1 MHSFNTYNML
11 GINIDFFKMIPYISL
26 AQDTGGTMATPYVI
40 TISSE
45 KGGVGKTT
53 VATNLAI
60 YLKALQEDLPVTLF
74 SFDNHFSVD
83 KMFRIGKHHPTGNV
97 ADLFAGRPL
106 RELVEL
112 GQFGVQFIASHRDLA
127 PLRHR
132 LKSPTRL
139 ADLLAA
145 SGLPGIIIIDT
156 RPDLDPLTGNALYAS
171 DRVIVP
177 VKDTPS
183 LENCRNLYAFFD
195 QHGLSRR
202 ALQLLP
208 CLVDSRVRFDGP
220 FKDPSQLLKA
230 FAINRGYRCFDGHI
244 SKSPK
249 VDSLNTNPEG
259 RIYPIITHGRGTEV
273 HKQFA
278 QLAQQVLADYRNESN
293 LRLGTVRLET
303 GRQELSRAG
312 ALALRKERLRADC
325 VLCDRIIVESTQI
338 GEVGYYWE
346 LDDGTASGFL
356 DERCFSTAI
365 FQHFF
370 RSSRELPA
378 DDPLREL
385 FRESTQRSYFSICQQ
400 PETRGH
406 FRQQLAFYRF
416 DDEGLMLSRK
426 VIDPPA
432 VSGNFGN
439 LLGLIQDESRRLGE
453 RVLIVRRVDSDFPDD
468 ILLDE
473 NHTRM
478 RQATK
483 RIINQLRQH

>member
-1 MHSFNTYNML
+1 
-11 GINIDFFKMIPYISL
+11 
-26 AQDTGGTMATPYVI
+26 MATPYII

-83 KMFRIGKHHPTGNV
+83 KMFRIGKGQPAGNV

-106 RELVEL
+106 REIIEL
-112 GQFGVQFIASHRDLA
+112 GQFGVQFISSHRDLA
-127 PLRHR
+127 PLRHS
-132 LKSPTRL
+132 LQTPNTL
-139 ADLLAA
+139 ARLLAA
-145 SGLPGIIIIDT
+145 NDLPGVIIIDT
-156 RPDLDPLTGNALYAS
+156 RPDLDPLTGNALYAA

-183 LENCRNLYAFFD
+183 LENCRNLYTFFD

-208 CLVDSRVRFDGP
+208 CLIDSRVRFDGP
-220 FKDPSQLLKA
+220 FKDSSQLLKA
-230 FAINRGYRCFDGHI
+230 YAINRGYRCFDGHI

-259 RIYPIITHGRGTEV
+259 KIYPILTHGRGTEV
-273 HKQFA
+273 HAQFTH
-278 QLAQQVLADYRNESN
+278 LAQQVLADYHKESTF
-293 LRLGTVRLET
+293 RLDTVRLEA
-303 GRQELSRAG
+303 GRQEVSRAG
-312 ALALRKERLRADC
+312 ALALRKAHLRPDC
-325 VLCDRIIVESTQI
+325 ALCGRTVVESGDI
-338 GEVGYYWE
+338 AEVGYYWE
-346 LDDGTASGFL
+346 VDDGTATGLL
-356 DERCFSTAI
+356 DEGCFSATV

-370 RSSRELPA
+370 RSSRELSA

-385 FRESTQRSYFSICQQ
+385 FRESTQRSYFAICQP

-416 DDEGLMLSRK
+416 DEEGQMLSRK
-426 VIDPPA
+426 VIELPSTP
-432 VSGNFGN
+432 GQLGR
-439 LLGLIQDESRRLGE
+439 LLELIQDDGRRLGE
-453 RVLIVRRVDSDFPDD
+453 RFLVLRRVDSDFADA
-468 ILLDE
+468 ILLEE
-473 NHTRM
+473 NHRQL
-478 RQATK
+478 RQATG
-483 RIINQLRQH
+483 RIAQQLRPR

>member
-1 MHSFNTYNML
+1 
-11 GINIDFFKMIPYISL
+11 
-26 AQDTGGTMATPYVI
+26 MATPYVI

-83 KMFRIGKHHPTGNV
+83 KMFRIGKGQPAGSV

-106 RELVEL
+106 QELIEM

-127 PLRHR
+127 PLRHT
-132 LKSPTRL
+132 LDSPARL
-139 ADLLAA
+139 ARLLAA
-145 SGLPGIIIIDT
+145 CNLPGIVIIDT
-156 RPDLDPLTGNALYAS
+156 RPDLDPLTGNALYAA

-195 QHGLSRR
+195 QEGLSRR

-208 CLVDSRVRFDGP
+208 CLVDSRVHFDGP
-220 FKDPSQLLKA
+220 FKDASQLLRA
-230 FAINRGYRCFDGHI
+230 FAINRGYRCFNGHI

-259 RIYPIITHGRGTEV
+259 KIYPILTHGRGTDV
-273 HKQFA
+273 HNQFT
-278 QLAQQVLADYRNESN
+278 QLAQQVLADFRKESTYRID
-293 LRLGTVRLET
+293 TVRLEE
-303 GRQELSRAG
+303 GRQEVSRAG
-312 ALALRKERLRADC
+312 ALALRKQQLRPSCA
-325 VLCDRIIVESTQI
+325 LCGGTVISEGHIA
-338 GEVGYYWE
+338 EVGYYWTR
-346 LDDGTASGFL
+346 DDGSAAGFL
-356 DERCFSTAI
+356 EERCFSSAI

-370 RSSRELPA
+370 RSSRELPVE
-378 DDPLREL
+378 DPLREL
-385 FRESTQRSYFSICQQ
+385 FRESARRSYFVLCQP

-416 DDEGLMLSRK
+416 DEDGLMLSRK
-426 VIDPPA
+426 VIDPPSA
-432 VSGNFGN
+432 AGDFSG
-439 LLGLIQDESRRLGE
+439 LLELIQDDNLRLGE
-453 RVLIVRRVDSDFPDD
+453 RFIVLRRVDSDFPDA

-473 NHTRM
+473 NQVQLRRAM
-478 RQATK
+478 E
-483 RIINQLRQH
+483 RIADQLRQR

>member
-1 MHSFNTYNML
+1 
-11 GINIDFFKMIPYISL
+11 MIPYISL
-26 AQDTGGTMATPYVI
+26 AQGAGGIMATPYII

-83 KMFRIGKHHPTGNV
+83 KMFRIGKSQPAGNI
-97 ADLFAGRPL
+97 AEFFAGRPL
-106 RELVEL
+106 RELIEL
-112 GQFGVQFIASHRDLA
+112 GQFGVQFISSHRDLA
-127 PLRHR
+127 PLRHS
-132 LKSPTRL
+132 LQSPDILTR
-139 ADLLAA
+139 LLAA
-145 SGLPGIIIIDT
+145 NDLPGVIIIDT
-156 RPDLDPLTGNALYAS
+156 RPDLDPLTGNALYAA

-177 VKDTPS
+177 VKDMPS

-195 QHGLSRR
+195 QHGLSRK

-208 CLVDSRVRFDGP
+208 CLIDSRVRFEGP
-220 FKDPSQLLKA
+220 FKDSSQLLKA
-230 FAINRGYRCFDGHI
+230 YAINRGYRCFNGHI

-259 RIYPIITHGRGTEV
+259 KIYPILTHGRGTEV
-273 HKQFA
+273 HAQFT
-278 QLAQQVLADYRNESN
+278 QLAQQVLDDFRMERNF
-293 LRLGTVRLET
+293 RLDTVRLET
-303 GRQELSRAG
+303 GRQEVSRAG
-312 ALALRKERLRADC
+312 ALALRKAQLRTDC
-325 VLCDRIIVESTQI
+325 ALCGRTVIDSGEIA
-338 GEVGYYWE
+338 EVGYYWE
-346 LDDGTASGFL
+346 VNDGTAAGML
-356 DERCFSTAI
+356 DEGCFSASI

-385 FRESTQRSYFSICQQ
+385 FRESTQRSYFALCQP

-432 VSGNFGN
+432 SPGQLGR
-439 LLGLIQDESRRLGE
+439 LLELIQDDGRRLGE
-453 RVLIVRRVDSDFPDD
+453 KFLILRRVDSDFADA
-468 ILLDE
+468 ILLEE
-473 NHTRM
+473 NHLRL
-478 RQATK
+478 RQATE
-483 RIINQLRQH
+483 RITQQLRPR